1 MREKGRRTTRATAR
15 ASTRAI
21 KRARARERTPAP
33 FPARTRART
42 AAAAVA
48 ASTLALALVL
58 AGCGGDSTAADGRV
72 EITVWHTESTPT
84 TVAALDEII
93 ADYEAANP
101 GVTVNQESV
110 GWGDL
115 QVKFQAALAAGDLPE
130 ITQVEPMFVRTLYS
144 QDLLVPLDDVV
155 DSLGDDYLP
164 QLRDMFALPDGHDY
178 GVVHAWGT
186 DSVVYRADLYANAPG
201 AGTPE
206 DLKTWDD
213 SVKQWKAVSEAND
226 DAYGLMLA
234 GDAAHNV
241 NEEVYLWLG
250 SNGGHLFDENG
261 HVTIDTPQMREVLE
275 YWVELRDSG
284 ALSPAWSSQTYA
296 DSLSS
301 LALGEAATIFSFGR
315 ATYTFEDQAPELV
328 PGEDIKVAPNRPVGP
343 SGDDWITQL
352 DAEPWVVFKD
362 SPDAEAAADF
372 LEFFFE
378 RQNYL
383 RWIGSVPTQ
392 LLPVRASTF
401 DDADYRALP
410 EVRTWEFWIDQ
421 QRQMLESGQAY
432 PLMVTQWSDLELPY
446 VSDLYGSEILV
457 DMVMDVVENGK
468 DIDEAMDDAQARAD
482 ELLSPLYDD

>member
-33 FPARTRART
+33 SPARTRART

-213 SVKQWKAVSEAND
+213 SVEQWKAVSEAND

>member
-1 MREKGRRTTRATAR
+1 MRAKGRCTTL
-15 ASTRAI
+15 
-21 KRARARERTPAP
+21 
-33 FPARTRART
+33 
-42 AAAAVA
+42 AVA
-48 ASTLALALVL
+48 ATAASLALAL
-58 AGCGGDSTAADGRV
+58 AGCGGDSTTGDGQV

-84 TVAALDEII
+84 TVAAMDEII
-93 ADYEAANP
+93 AEYEAANP
-101 GVTVNQESV
+101 GVTVDQESV

-206 DLKTWDD
+206 DLETWDD
-213 SVKQWKAVSEAND
+213 SVEQWRAVSEAND

-250 SNGGHLFDENG
+250 SNGGRLFDENG
-261 HVTIDTPQMREVLE
+261 HVTIDTQEMREVLE

-315 ATYTFEDQAPELV
+315 ATYTFEDQAPDLV

-378 RQNYL
+378 KQNYL

-401 DDADYRALP
+401 DDPDYQALP
-410 EVRTWEFWIDQ
+410 EVRDWGFWIDQ

-446 VSDLYGSEILV
+446 LSDLYGSEILV

-468 DIDEAMDDAQARAD
+468 DIDEALSDAQARAD
-482 ELLSPLYDD
+482 ELLSPLYAD

>member
-1 MREKGRRTTRATAR
+1 M
-15 ASTRAI
+15 
-21 KRARARERTPAP
+21 
-33 FPARTRART
+33 
-42 AAAAVA
+42 
-48 ASTLALALVL
+48 
-58 AGCGGDSTAADGRV
+58 
-72 EITVWHTESTPT
+72 
-84 TVAALDEII
+84 
-93 ADYEAANP
+93 
-101 GVTVNQESV
+101 
-110 GWGDL
+110 
-115 QVKFQAALAAGDLPE
+115 
-130 ITQVEPMFVRTLYS
+130 
-144 QDLLVPLDDVV
+144 
-155 DSLGDDYLP
+155 
-164 QLRDMFALPDGHDY
+164 
-178 GVVHAWGT
+178 
-186 DSVVYRADLYANAPG
+186 
-201 AGTPE
+201 
-206 DLKTWDD
+206 
-213 SVKQWKAVSEAND
+213 SEAND

-378 RQNYL
+378 QQNYL

-401 DDADYRALP
+401 DDPEYRALP
-410 EVRTWEFWIDQ
+410 EVRDWGFWIDQ
-421 QRQMLESGQAY
+421 QRQMLDSGQAY

-457 DMVMDVVENGK
+457 DMVMDVVENDK
-468 DIDEAMDDAQARAD
+468 DVDEALDDAQARAD

>member
-213 SVKQWKAVSEAND
+213 SVEQWKAVSEAND

>member
-1 MREKGRRTTRATAR
+1 MRAKGRGTLL
-15 ASTRAI
+15 
-21 KRARARERTPAP
+21 
-33 FPARTRART
+33 
-42 AAAAVA
+42 VA
-48 ASTLALALVL
+48 ASSLALTLALAS
-58 AGCGGDSTAADGRV
+58 CGGESTAEDGRV

-84 TVAALDEII
+84 TVEALDRII

-101 GVTVNQESV
+101 GVTISQESV

-144 QDLLVPLDDVV
+144 QDLLVPLDGVV

-164 QLRDMFALPDGHDY
+164 QLREMFALPDGHDY

-206 DLKTWDD
+206 DLETWDD
-213 SVKQWKAVSEAND
+213 SVEQWKAVSEAND

-241 NEEVYLWLG
+241 NEETYLWLG

-261 HVTIDTPQMREVLE
+261 HVTIDTQEMREVLE
-275 YWVELRDSG
+275 YWLELRDSG

-296 DSLSS
+296 DSLSA

-315 ATYTFEDQAPELV
+315 ATYTFEDQAPDLV

-378 RQNYL
+378 QQNYL

-392 LLPVRASTF
+392 LLPVRESVF
-401 DDADYRALP
+401 NDPEYQALP
-410 EVRTWEFWIDQ
+410 EVQSWGFWIDL
-421 QRQMLESGQAY
+421 QRQMLETGRAY
-432 PLMVTQWSDLELPY
+432 PLMVTQPSDLELPY
-446 VSDLYGSEILV
+446 LSDLYGSEILV
-457 DMVMDVVENGK
+457 DMVMEVVEGGK
-468 DIDEAMDDAQARAD
+468 DIDEAMSDAQARAD

>member
-1 MREKGRRTTRATAR
+1 MREKGRRTTRVTAR
-15 ASTRAI
+15 TRTRAAAWL
-21 KRARARERTPAP
+21 RTRGRTPAR
-33 FPARTRART
+33 ARTRA
-42 AAAAVA
+42 AAAATA
-48 ASTLALALVL
+48 ASTLVLALVL
-58 AGCGGDSTAADGRV
+58 TGCGDDSTAADGRV

-84 TVAALDEII
+84 TVAAMDEII

-101 GVTVNQESV
+101 GVTVSQESV

-155 DSLGDDYLP
+155 DGLGDDYLP

-206 DLKTWDD
+206 DLETWDD
-213 SVKQWKAVSEAND
+213 SVEQWRAVSEAND

-261 HVTIDTPQMREVLE
+261 HVTIDTPEMREVLE

-315 ATYTFEDQAPELV
+315 ATYTFEDQAPGLV

-392 LLPVRASTF
+392 LLPVLSSTF
-401 DDADYRALP
+401 DDAEYRALP
-410 EVRTWEFWIDQ
+410 EVRDWGFWIDQ

-457 DMVMDVVENGK
+457 DMVMDVVENGE
-468 DIDEAMDDAQARAD
+468 DVDEALSDAQARAD

>member
-15 ASTRAI
+15 AAV
-21 KRARARERTPAP
+21 RARARERTPARAR
-33 FPARTRART
+33 ARTRTRT

-213 SVKQWKAVSEAND
+213 SVEQWKAVSEAND

-261 HVTIDTPQMREVLE
+261 YVTIDTPQMREVLE

-410 EVRTWEFWIDQ
+410 EVRTWGFWIDQ

>member
-1 MREKGRRTTRATAR
+1 MRAKGRRTV
-15 ASTRAI
+15 
-21 KRARARERTPAP
+21 P
-33 FPARTRART
+33 
-42 AAAAVA
+42 AAAAVVTAA
-48 ASTLALALVL
+48 ASLALAL
-58 AGCGGDSTAADGRV
+58 AGCGDDSATGDGRV

-84 TVAALDEII
+84 TVEALDEII

-101 GVTVNQESV
+101 GVTVSQESV

-155 DSLGDDYLP
+155 DGLGDDYRP
-164 QLRDMFALPDGHDY
+164 QLREMFALPDGHDY

-186 DSVVYRADLYANAPG
+186 DSVVYRADLYANAPR

-206 DLKTWDD
+206 DLETWDD
-213 SVKQWKAVSEAND
+213 SVEQWQAVSEAND

-241 NEEVYLWLG
+241 NEETYLWLG
-250 SNGGHLFDENG
+250 SNGGQLFDENG

-275 YWVELRDSG
+275 YWVELRESG

-296 DSLSS
+296 DSLSA

-315 ATYTFEDQAPELV
+315 ATYTFEDQAPDLV

-401 DDADYRALP
+401 DDPAYQALP
-410 EVRTWEFWIDQ
+410 EVRNWGFWIDL
-421 QRQMLESGQAY
+421 QRQMLESGRAY
-432 PLMVTQWSDLELPY
+432 PLMVTQPSDLELPY
-446 VSDLYGSEILV
+446 LSDLYGSEILV
-457 DMVMDVVENGK
+457 DMVMDVVENGE
-468 DIDEAMDDAQARAD
+468 DIDEALSDAQARAD